1 MPRRR
6 ISNFETS
13 AAIARLEPFKTHTG
27 SLRGEQGG
35 PSSTGRLPSKH
46 LEELAG
52 HNVDYTVMSYA
63 TPIAWHHEGGWHYPD
78 VSYSRSTSRHQ
89 SAVRRGI
96 GIMNPR
102 EQRAEAKRRAA
113 AQD

>member
-1 MPRRR
+1 MGRR

-27 SLRGEQGG
+27 SLRGEKGG

-52 HNVDYTVMSYA
+52 HNVDYTVMSYS
-63 TPIAWHHEGGWHYPD
+63 TPIAWHHEGGWQDRKSTRLNSSHM
-78 VSYSRSTSRHQ
+78 SESRMPS
-89 SAVRRGI
+89 SA
-96 GIMNPR
+96 
-102 EQRAEAKRRAA
+102 
-113 AQD
+113 